1 MTFYWWEIAC
11 ARIVLTSK
19 SGPGSLQTLDIFP
32 MAPLAGILFPAV
44 FNVQKFLGG
53 EGGNFTPPP
62 PPQNNGLSLKE
73 QRGIKTNQV

>member
-1 MTFYWWEIAC
+1 
-11 ARIVLTSK
+11 
-19 SGPGSLQTLDIFP
+19 

-44 FNVQKFLGG
+44 FNVQKFFLGG
-53 EGGNFTPPP
+53 EGGISLPPP